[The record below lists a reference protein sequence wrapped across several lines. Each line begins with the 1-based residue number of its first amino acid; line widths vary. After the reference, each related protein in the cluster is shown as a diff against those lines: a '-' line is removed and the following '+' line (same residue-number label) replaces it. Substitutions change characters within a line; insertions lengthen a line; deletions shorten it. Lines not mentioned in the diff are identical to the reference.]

1 MIYLFYP
8 YISDKSRE
16 RASAVLATRWIGQGI
31 EVDKVE
37 KKISQMFKIP
47 FVSTLNNGTAALHLA
62 LVMASVGPGDEVI
75 CTPMTCT
82 ASNIPVIHCGAKVV
96 FADIQRESM
105 NIDPKSIEQ
114 KITPRTKAIICVH
127 WAGYPCDMDE
137 IHKIARKHKLV
148 VIEDAAQAVG
158 AKYKDKYIG
167 AISPYTCY
175 SFQAIKPITS
185 VDGGALCILKE
196 EDYRRVKLLR
206 WYGLDREFQG
216 DIYEKY
222 GLLKEAGYKYHMND
236 VSAAILSSQLD
247 EFRKINSRREQ
258 IARRY
263 FRAFKNLADIT
274 LLERKPDRKSSNW
287 TFTMFVERRDDFQK
301 KLEENGIES
310 HLVHIRNDIC
320 PIFGGKRQDLPVM
333 NEVEDKYVSIPLH
346 NHLTDEDVEKI
357 INVVKSGW

>member
-1 MIYLFYP
+1 
-8 YISDKSRE
+8 
-16 RASAVLATRWIGQGI
+16 LATRWIGQGI
-31 EVDKVE
+31 EVNEVE
-37 KKISQMFKIP
+37 KKISRMFKIP
-47 FVSTLNNGTAALHLA
+47 FVLTLNNGTAALHLA
-62 LVMASVGPGDEVI
+62 LTLAGVGKGDEVI

-114 KITPRTKAIICVH
+114 KITLRTKAIICVH

-137 IHKIARKHKLV
+137 IHKIAKKHKLI

-167 AISPYTCY
+167 AISPFTCY

-185 VDGGALCILKE
+185 VDGGALCVLGQNN
-196 EDYRRVKLLR
+196 YQRGKLLR

-236 VSAAILSSQLD
+236 VSAVILSSQLD
-247 EFRKINSRREQ
+247 EWRKINSRREQ

-263 FRAFKNLADIT
+263 FRAFKNLPGIT
-274 LLERKPDRKSSNW
+274 PLERKPDRKSSNW
-287 TFTMFVERRDDFQK
+287 TFTAYVERRDDFQK
-301 KLEENGIES
+301 KLEENGIETN
-310 HLVHIRNDIC
+310 LVHIRNDIC
-320 PIFGGKRQDLPVM
+320 PVFGGKRQNLPVM

-346 NHLTDEDVEKI
+346 NLLTNEDVERVIKVI
-357 INVVKSGW
+357 RNGW